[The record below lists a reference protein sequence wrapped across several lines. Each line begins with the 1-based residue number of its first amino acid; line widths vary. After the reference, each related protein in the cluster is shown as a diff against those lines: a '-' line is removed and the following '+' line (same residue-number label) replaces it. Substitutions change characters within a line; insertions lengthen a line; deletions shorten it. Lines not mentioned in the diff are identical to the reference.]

1 MITRETT
8 VDINFFH
15 RQQGLSY
22 REIARKTGHDPRT
35 IKRYAESPELI
46 GQPRKSAPRSSKLDE
61 YVPLIESWLED
72 DPDYKGSWILDQLRK
87 HGYDGGRTIVSD
99 LVQKIKEENRRIA
112 YIRFETDPGK
122 QAQVDFGDFKVVNPD
137 GSERTLYKFSM
148 VLGYSR
154 GIYSEFLDRCDM
166 ASFLDA
172 HQRALHYLG
181 GVPLEILYDRMKNVY
196 IRKLFG
202 KPQFTQGLMT
212 LANHYGFKPIVA
224 PAYSPWVKG
233 KVERPMDFIR
243 EGFWRGYCFT
253 DRETANRDLLS
264 WLEEKAERIHGTTR
278 EKVSE
283 RHEREKAF
291 LMPLPPTF
299 CDVSLRLF
307 RKVHKDCTISVDG
320 SRYEVPHKLVGK
332 KIIVRMKDKIL
343 RIFDGDTLMATL
355 VESGRKGKL
364 VQLPGLREAIRA
376 DKEMNARKYA
386 HPKKGKAK
394 ATISP
399 VLGKYQVHVER
410 TPLSIYRR
418 IGGDVA
424 YV

>member
-1 MITRETT
+1 MITRERR
-8 VDINFFH
+8 VDINYLH

-22 REIARKTGHDPRT
+22 REIARRTGHDPRT
-35 IKRYAESPELI
+35 IKRYAENPELI
-46 GQPRKSAPRSSKLDE
+46 GMPRKCASRPSKLGE

-72 DPDYKGSWILDQLRK
+72 DPDYKASWIVDQLRK
-87 HGYDGGRTIVSD
+87 RGYDGGRTIISD
-99 LVQKIKEENRRIA
+99 LVRKIKEDNRRIA

-122 QAQVDFGDFKVVNPD
+122 QAQVDFGDFKVVYPD

-154 GIYSEFLDRCDM
+154 GMYSEFLDRCDM

-172 HQRALHYLG
+172 HQRALFYLG
-181 GVPLEILYDRMKNVY
+181 GVPLEIVYDRMRNVY
-196 IRKLFG
+196 IRKLLG
-202 KPQFTQGLMT
+202 KAQFTQGLMT
-212 LANHYGFKPIVA
+212 LANHYGFNPVVA

-243 EGFWRGYCFT
+243 EGFWRGYAFI
-253 DRETANRDLLS
+253 DRETANRDLLT
-264 WLEEKAERIHGTTR
+264 WLSEKAERIHGTTR

-283 RHEREKAF
+283 RHEREKGF
-291 LMPLPPTF
+291 LMPLPATQ
-299 CDVSLRLF
+299 CDVSLRLY

-332 KIIVRMKDKIL
+332 KILVRMKGGIL
-343 RIFDGDTLMATL
+343 RIFDGDTLVATHT
-355 VESGRKGKL
+355 ESDRKGKL

-376 DKEMNARKYA
+376 DREMNARKYA

-399 VLGKYQVHVER
+399 TIGKYQVDVER
-410 TPLSIYRR
+410 RPLSIYRE